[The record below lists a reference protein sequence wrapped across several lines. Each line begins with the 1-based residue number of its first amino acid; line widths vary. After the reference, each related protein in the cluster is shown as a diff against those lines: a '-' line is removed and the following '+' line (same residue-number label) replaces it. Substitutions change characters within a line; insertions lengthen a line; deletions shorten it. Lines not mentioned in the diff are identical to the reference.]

1 MNVHYICQYFK
12 IYELVDP
19 TIYKKRGERAW
30 ELFDPI
36 LLETLDAMREY
47 FYHKYNAVMII
58 NTWKWGGNRKWSGFR
73 TPDSPQYSPTSQH
86 SHGRAV
92 DFLLMDN
99 KTKKY
104 LDTQMVRDEII
115 ENQDSFEFDDI
126 TTIEDFKGMTWIH
139 VDNRN
144 FNKLKYGLKI
154 VGK

>member
-1 MNVHYICQYFK
+1 MNSFYICEHFK

-19 TIYKKRGERAW
+19 NIYKKRGELAW
-30 ELFDPI
+30 ELFNPI
-36 LLETLDAMREY
+36 LLETIDAMRDY

-58 NTWKWGGNRKWSGFR
+58 NNWKWNGNRKWSGFR
-73 TPDSPQYSPTSQH
+73 TPDSPYYSSTSQH

-92 DFLLMDN
+92 DFLLQDR

-104 LDTQMVRDEII
+104 INAQMIRNDII
-115 ENQDSFEFDDI
+115 ENQDSFEFEDI
-126 TTIEDFKGMTWIH
+126 TCIEQFDGMTWIH
-139 VDNRN
+139 CDTRN